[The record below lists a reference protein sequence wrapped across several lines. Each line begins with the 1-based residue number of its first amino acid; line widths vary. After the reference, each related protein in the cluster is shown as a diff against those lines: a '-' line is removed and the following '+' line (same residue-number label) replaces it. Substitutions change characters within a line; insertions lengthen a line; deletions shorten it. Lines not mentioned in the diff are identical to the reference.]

1 MISRSRLSSL
11 GLCGLLGLA
20 SCASYT
26 TQRSPEILDKPAD
39 WEPLP
44 YHVAVIPVAKGD
56 VVRTDEGADRS
67 GAGFAF
73 QFQDVVRADGAADSV
88 GDPIT
93 ASLEQVLTANSF
105 QEVTVLPRPTEAQYA
120 VLGEEGLASYWVAA
134 AREAKAD
141 LLLSVDAFSYPEK
154 PRSSAELL
162 SFALFLAGPVELFFP
177 DREYKLDG
185 VRLDASLYDLQGLD
199 APDFESIAKLMNH
212 LDGGGELEATAKAQ
226 RASNIR
232 DFQFEPVRGGAIQGT
247 LRVFIVS
254 PPDIKFRF
262 GDRLGGGP
270 GKLSFWSSVLIPSA
284 WLQRDSDSFSER
296 LTADTSLVL
305 AQDLA
310 REIVEGDFEYI
321 VGSRR
326 NRQGLVLDA
335 RTARLERMEGTNDV
349 LKLTA
354 KIRANDQELA
364 YPEVRI
370 MDRMYAISLDAD
382 QRSVGSQLAQNVRS
396 AAADGEVFGT
406 IQTLAGVEDGF
417 AQELQLYL
425 PAPKEMGLRPVSDQG
440 ISELVPLESIQLSL
454 GEDLGSQGVR
464 PKSWTFGLDSVY
476 SDQELEQMIASP
488 VAGSSSTIQS
498 DFGSR

>member
-1 MISRSRLSSL
+1 MILRSRLSTL
-11 GLCGLLGLA
+11 GLLGLLGLA

-26 TQRSPEILDKPAD
+26 TERTPELLDKPSD

-44 YHVAVIPVAKGD
+44 YHVAVIPVDERD
-56 VVRTDEGADRS
+56 VVRTGDGEGRS

-73 QFQDVVRADGAADSV
+73 QFQDVDRAEGEAIGAA
-88 GDPIT
+88 DPIT
-93 ASLEQVLTANSF
+93 ASLEEVLTANSF
-105 QEVTVLPRPTEAQYA
+105 QQVTVLPRPTEAQYE
-120 VLGEEGLASYWVAA
+120 VLGDDGLASYWVAA

-154 PRSSAELL
+154 PQSSAELL
-162 SFALFLAGPVELFFP
+162 SFALFLAGPVELLFP

-185 VRLDASLYDLQGLD
+185 VTLEASLYDLQGLN
-199 APDFESIAKLMNH
+199 APDFETIAMLMEH
-212 LDGGGELEATAKAQ
+212 LEGDNSLEASAKAQ
-226 RASNIR
+226 RASNIQ

-247 LRVFIVS
+247 LREFIVS

-270 GKLSFWSSVLIPSA
+270 GKLSFWTSIFIPSA
-284 WLQRDSDSFSER
+284 WLQRGSDSFSER

-310 REIVEGDFEYI
+310 REIVEGDFKYV
-321 VGSRR
+321 VGRS

-335 RTARLERMEGTNDV
+335 RHARLERMAGTNEV

-354 KIRANDQELA
+354 KIRASDQALA

-370 MDRMYAISLDAD
+370 LDQSYAIALDAD
-382 QRSVGSQLAQNVRS
+382 QRTLGSRLAQEVKS

-406 IQTLAGVEDGF
+406 IRDLAVPADGF
-417 AQELQLYL
+417 EQELLLYL
-425 PAPKEMGLRPVSDQG
+425 PAPMEVSLQRTGLDPISD
-440 ISELVPLESIQLSL
+440 LVPIETIQLSL

-464 PKSWTFGLDSVY
+464 PKSWTFGLNSVY
-476 SDQELEQMIASP
+476 SDEQIEQMKASP
-488 VAGSSSTIQS
+488 VRGSSSTIQS
-498 DFGSR
+498 EFGSR